1 MSQFLNGAL
10 RRLTPYTPGEQPRNQ
25 AYIKLN
31 TNESPYPPSPGVL
44 AALNR
49 AEGENLRLY
58 SDPEAVE
65 LREAL
70 AARYGV
76 ERENVFVANGSDEAL
91 SFAFLAY
98 AADGRGVAFPDISYG
113 FYAVFARLYG
123 IPVRQVPLRADLR
136 LVPEDYNHLHRT
148 IVLANPNAPTGLALS
163 RDEVE
168 GIVRANPDAVVV
180 VDEAYVDFGADSAA
194 SLVDRYDNLLVV
206 MTYSKSRSMAG
217 ARLGFAL
224 GSRALIED
232 LEKLK
237 YSTNPYNVNRLT
249 LKLGQA
255 AVDSDD
261 YFRDKAR
268 QIMATRDKTAVALRA
283 LGFAMPDSQAN
294 FLFLTHPKLDGADFY
309 RRCKERGILIRHF
322 SDPAIAQYNRVTIGT
337 EEDMAAFVQAAREI
351 LQEEGS

>member
-65 LREAL
+65 LREAQ

-123 IPVRQVPLRADLR
+123 IPVRQVPLRADFR

-180 VDEAYVDFGADSAA
+180 VDEAYVDFGGESAVPLTA
-194 SLVDRYDNLLVV
+194 RYPNLLVV
-206 MTYSKSRSMAG
+206 QTFSKSRSMAG
-217 ARLGFAL
+217 ARLGYAI
-224 GSRALIED
+224 GDAALIQD
-232 LEKLK
+232 LEAIRF
-237 YSTNPYNVNRLT
+237 STNPYNVNRLT
-249 LKLGQA
+249 LRAGA
-255 AVDSDD
+255 AALAEQDYYDANCAAIVD
-261 YFRDKAR
+261 
-268 QIMATRDKTAVALRA
+268 TRADTKRRLEA
-283 LGFAMPDSQAN
+283 LGFTCTDSRAN
-294 FLFLTHPKLDGADFY
+294 FLFARHPAADGGDLY
-309 RRCKERGILIRHF
+309 RRLKERGVLVRRFDAPRIGDYIR
-322 SDPAIAQYNRVTIGT
+322 ITIGT
-337 EEDMAAFVQAAREI
+337 RAQMDALLER
-351 LQEEGS
+351 LEGLL

>member
-1 MSQFLNGAL
+1 MCIRDS
-10 RRLTPYTPGEQPRNQ
+10 
-25 AYIKLN
+25 
-31 TNESPYPPSPGVL
+31 
-44 AALNR
+44 
-49 AEGENLRLY
+49 LY
-58 SDPEAVE
+58 SDPEGTA
-65 LREAL
+65 LRAAL
-70 AARYGV
+70 AQRYGV
-76 ERENVFVANGSDEAL
+76 TPGQVFLSNGSDDIL
-91 SFAFLAY
+91 NFAFMAFG
-98 AADGRGVAFPDISYG
+98 ADG
-113 FYAVFARLYG
+113 AVFPSLTYSFY
-123 IPVRQVPLRADLR
+123 PVFAALHRVACETVPLA
-136 LVPEDYNHLHRT
+136 EDFSIDPAALAGRGKLT
-148 IVLANPNAPTGLALS
+148 VLANPNAPTGLALS
-163 RDEVE
+163 LDQVE
-168 GIVRANPDAVVV
+168 AIVAADPAHVVV

-283 LGFAMPDSQAN
+283 LGFAMPDSRAN

>member
-44 AALNR
+44 AVLNR

-123 IPVRQVPLRADLR
+123 IPVRQVPLRADFR

-180 VDEAYVDFGADSAA
+180 VDEAYVDFGGESCVP
-194 SLVDRYDNLLVV
+194 LTKKYPNLLVV
-206 MTYSKSRSMAG
+206 QTYSKSRSMAG
-217 ARLGFAL
+217 ARLGYAIGDASLIQDLETIKFSTNPFNVNQLTMKAGAAAL
-224 GSRALIED
+224 AEQSYYDENCKKIMETRDYTTRE
-232 LEKLK
+232 LEKLGFTVLPSK
-237 YSTNPYNVNRLT
+237 TNFIFAKKPGLA
-249 LKLGQA
+249 GA
-255 AVDSDD
+255 AL
-261 YFRDKAR
+261 Y
-268 QIMATRDKTAVALRA
+268 QGL
-283 LGFAMPDSQAN
+283 
-294 FLFLTHPKLDGADFY
+294 
-309 RRCKERGILIRHF
+309 KERGVLVRYFDKDRIR
-322 SDPAIAQYNRVTIGT
+322 DYNRITIGT
-337 EEDMAAFVQAAREI
+337 REQMDI
-351 LQEEGS
+351 LLEKVRELLQV

>member
-70 AARYGV
+70 AARYRV
-76 ERENVFVANGSDEAL
+76 ERESVFVANGSDEAL

-123 IPVRQVPLRADLR
+123 IPVRQVPLRADFR
-136 LVPEDYNHLHRT
+136 LAPEDYNHLHRT

-180 VDEAYVDFGADSAA
+180 VDEAYVDFGAESCVE
-194 SLVDRYDNLLVV
+194 LTKEYPNLLVV
-206 MTYSKSRSMAG
+206 QTYSKSRSMAG
-217 ARLGFAL
+217 ARLGYAI
-224 GSRALIED
+224 GNAELIRD
-232 LEKLK
+232 LETVKF
-237 YSTNPYNVNRLT
+237 STNPYNVNRLT
-249 LKLGQA
+249 LKAGA
-255 AVDSDD
+255 AAIAQQD
-261 YFRDKAR
+261 YYTENCKK
-268 QIMATRDKTAVALRA
+268 IMDTRAYTKEQLEK
-283 LGFAMPDSQAN
+283 LGFTVLDSKSN
-294 FLFLTHPKLDGADFY
+294 FLFAKKPGVDGGAIY
-309 RRCKERGILIRHF
+309 RGLKDRGVLVRHF
-322 SDPAIAQYNRVTIGT
+322 DKDPIRDYNRITIGT
-337 EEDMAAFVQAAREI
+337 REQMDILLSKLEE
-351 LQEEGS
+351 LL

>member
-123 IPVRQVPLRADLR
+123 IPVRQVPLRADFR
-136 LVPEDYNHLHRT
+136 LAPEDYNHLHRT

-180 VDEAYVDFGADSAA
+180 VDEAYVDFGGESCVP
-194 SLVDRYDNLLVV
+194 LTQKYPNLLVV
-206 MTYSKSRSMAG
+206 QTYSKSRSMAG
-217 ARLGFAL
+217 ARLGYAIGDASLIQDLETIKFSTNPFNVNQLTMKAGAAAL
-224 GSRALIED
+224 AEQSYYDENCKKIMETRDYTTRE
-232 LEKLK
+232 LEKLGFTVLPSK
-237 YSTNPYNVNRLT
+237 TNFIFAKKPGLA
-249 LKLGQA
+249 GA
-255 AVDSDD
+255 AL
-261 YFRDKAR
+261 Y
-268 QIMATRDKTAVALRA
+268 QGL
-283 LGFAMPDSQAN
+283 
-294 FLFLTHPKLDGADFY
+294 
-309 RRCKERGILIRHF
+309 KERGVLVRYFDKDRIR
-322 SDPAIAQYNRVTIGT
+322 DYNRITIGT
-337 EEDMAAFVQAAREI
+337 REQMDI
-351 LQEEGS
+351 LLEKVRELLQV

>member
-1 MSQFLNGAL
+1 MSRFLNARYAG
-10 RRLTPYTPGEQPRNQ
+10 LTAYTPGEQPRDRQ
-25 AYIKLN
+25 YIKLN
-31 TNESPYPPSPGVL
+31 TNESPYPPSPAVL
-44 AALNR
+44 AALDR
-49 AEGENLRLY
+49 QDVADLRLY
-58 SDPEAVE
+58 SDPEGTALRAV
-65 LREAL
+65 L
-70 AARYGV
+70 AQRYGV
-76 ERENVFVANGSDEAL
+76 TPGQVFLSNGSDDIL
-91 SFAFLAY
+91 NFAFMAFG
-98 AADGRGVAFPDISYG
+98 ADG
-113 FYAVFARLYG
+113 AVFPSLTYSFY
-123 IPVRQVPLRADLR
+123 PVFAALHQVACETVPLA
-136 LVPEDYNHLHRT
+136 EDFSIDPAALAGRGKLT
-148 IVLANPNAPTGLALS
+148 VLANPNAPTGLALS
-163 RDEVE
+163 LDQVE
-168 GIVRANPDAVVV
+168 AIVAADPAHVVV

-283 LGFAMPDSQAN
+283 LGFAMPDSRAN

>member
-123 IPVRQVPLRADLR
+123 IPVRQVPLRADFR

-180 VDEAYVDFGADSAA
+180 VDEAYVDFGAESCV
-194 SLVDRYDNLLVV
+194 SLIGEYDNLLVV
-206 MTYSKSRSMAG
+206 QTMSKSRSLAG
-217 ARLGFAL
+217 GRLGFAL
-224 GSRALIED
+224 GQPELIAD
-232 LEKLK
+232 LNRVK
-237 YSTNPYNVNRLT
+237 YSFNPYNINRLSMEA
-249 LKLGQA
+249 GA
-255 AVDSDD
+255 AAMA
-261 YFRDKAR
+261 DKAYFDACCASICR
-268 QIMATRDKTAVALRA
+268 TRAWTAGELEN
-283 LGFAMPDSQAN
+283 LGFTVLPSQSN
-294 FLFLTHPKLDGADFY
+294 FLFAKSDRIGGEELY
-309 RRCKERGILIRHF
+309 RTLKKNGILVRWFDSDRIR
-322 SDPAIAQYNRVTIGT
+322 DYVRITV
-337 EEDMAAFVQAAREI
+337 
-351 LQEEGS
+351 GSMEQMEALIDALTALLEAL